1 MSTVLLAGAVPLS
14 VSVVSLVICVTDGGE
29 TLYFGE
35 YGHNPGRGEVPVYRS
50 TDGGRS
56 WQTIFRFPAG
66 RIKHVHGCYWD
77 PYAREVWVLTGDR
90 DGECY
95 MLVANPDFTS
105 VTWMGD
111 GTQTWRACN
120 VFFERDRIGW
130 IMDSQYEESRV
141 IILDRAS
148 REIRKLGAFPG
159 PVWYIKRLRDGY
171 YLAATAVEFGP
182 GVKDDYAHLMISRDL
197 ETWLEVH
204 RYRHDGL
211 SKQYFKFGIITFAD
225 GAQASDSFYLFGE
238 ALRGIDGRV
247 YECSLTEQ
255 GPDA

>member
-1 MSTVLLAGAVPLS
+1 
-14 VSVVSLVICVTDGGE
+14 
-29 TLYFGE
+29 
-35 YGHNPGRGEVPVYRS
+35 
-50 TDGGRS
+50 
-56 WQTIFRFPAG
+56 
-66 RIKHVHGCYWD
+66 
-77 PYAREVWVLTGDR
+77 
-90 DGECY
+90 
-95 MLVANPDFTS
+95 
-105 VTWMGD
+105 
-111 GTQTWRACN
+111 
-120 VFFERDRIGW
+120 
-130 IMDSQYEESRV
+130 MDSQYEESRV